1 MMPDNRTLTVNST
14 KVSHPVEGDPAMS
27 DYCILSKNHVHALK
41 CAARALWVMSGS
53 AWITFDGQDIIVH
66 SGDQIALTSNSDPV
80 IISALGDHPLI
91 YATR

>member
-1 MMPDNRTLTVNST
+1 
-14 KVSHPVEGDPAMS
+14 
-27 DYCILSKNHVHALK
+27 
-41 CAARALWVMSGS
+41 MSGS